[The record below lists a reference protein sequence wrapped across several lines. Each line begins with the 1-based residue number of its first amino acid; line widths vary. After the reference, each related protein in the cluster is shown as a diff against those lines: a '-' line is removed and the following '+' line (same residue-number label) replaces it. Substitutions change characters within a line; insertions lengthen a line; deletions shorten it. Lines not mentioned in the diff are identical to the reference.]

1 MDQNYA
7 KENLEYYK
15 KTLENSVKMYDMTIE
30 EMTARSASPESLSFV
45 IQMKRDTE
53 EQIKEINASLE
64 SLNNNKK
71 ADFVIAYNK
80 LIEKMMS
87 FNPYARNRFLVDF
100 ETDVIKDFYVESASY
115 SDDRLSV
122 RFRNSEAFFAPEYF
136 EQNKQFENARIFL
149 LSPICEKKAMIT
161 FYGLEVECFQTD
173 CFNYGDD
180 GVLCTEVVFKFKKVI
195 HSNHVNEIGKDPK

>member
-15 KTLENSVKMYDMTIE
+15 KTLENSVKMYDTTIE

-45 IQMKRDTE
+45 IQMKRDAE
-53 EQIKEINASLE
+53 EQIKEINTSLE

-71 ADFVIAYNK
+71 ADFVIAYNRV
-80 LIEKMMS
+80 IEKMML

-149 LSPICEKKAMIT
+149 LSPIGEKRAMVT

-173 CFNYGDD
+173 CFNYSDD

-195 HSNHVNEIGKDPK
+195 HSSNVNEIEKDPQ

>member
-15 KTLENSVKMYDMTIE
+15 KTLENSVKMYDTTIE
-30 EMTARSASPESLSFV
+30 EMTARSASSESLSFV
-45 IQMKRDTE
+45 MQMKRDTE

-149 LSPICEKKAMIT
+149 LSPIGEKRAMIT
-161 FYGLEVECFQTD
+161 FYGLKVECFQTD
-173 CFNYGDD
+173 CFNYSDD
-180 GVLCTEVVFKFKKVI
+180 GVLCTEIVFKFKKVI
-195 HSNHVNEIGKDPK
+195 HSNNVNEIGKDPQ

>member
-1 MDQNYA
+1 MDKNYT

-15 KTLENSVKMYDMTIE
+15 KTLENSVKMYDTTIE
-30 EMTARSASPESLSFV
+30 EMAARSASPESLSFV
-45 IQMKRDTE
+45 IQIKRNTE
-53 EQIKEINASLE
+53 KQIKEINASLE
-64 SLNNNKK
+64 NLNNNKK
-71 ADFVIAYNK
+71 ADFVIAYNN

-87 FNPYARNRFLVDF
+87 FNPYARNRFLADF

-136 EQNKQFENARIFL
+136 EQNKQFKNARIFL
-149 LSPICEKKAMIT
+149 LNPIGDKRAMIT

-173 CFNYGDD
+173 CFNYSDD

-195 HSNHVNEIGKDPK
+195 HSSNVNEIGKDPQ